1 MSSGFTF
8 GSSRGF
14 CISPGSP
21 QQDGQEAN
29 PSSKHLANSL
39 STGHL
44 EMERSLNLP
53 LKEPLS
59 HGFWASAFQFRGP
72 SLSLPR
78 MAKLLHLSC
87 HLSLRRSKNHSMPM
101 LPFLQIESRVFPALG
116 LGCPSLLSCPNR
128 QTGSRK
134 PETNA
139 ESPTTPSHTHT
150 HTRTRARHAERRWL
164 AAGFTTTA
172 TPSGAKHLETAP
184 SKSRPMC
191 SSWTVSAASTTCQAG
206 GETNKP
212 NPEPSSQPHFCHD
225 SVVKAPGCLLQVGIE
240 IMKRA
245 FTGRQSRFLRLLY
258 RLPEAAGITMHLCG
272 PLEGIRGSWFL
283 LLTKRTGSSGGSDP

>member
-1 MSSGFTF
+1 
-8 GSSRGF
+8 
-14 CISPGSP
+14 
-21 QQDGQEAN
+21 
-29 PSSKHLANSL
+29 
-39 STGHL
+39 
-44 EMERSLNLP
+44 MERSLNLP

-101 LPFLQIESRVFPALG
+101 LPFLQIESFSSTRVG
-116 LGCPSLLSCPNR
+116 LSLPPLLPKPPNR
-128 QTGSRK
+128 K
-134 PETNA
+134 PPNA
-139 ESPTTPSHTHT
+139 ESPTPSHT
-150 HTRTRARHAERRWL
+150 RTPVCHAERRWL

-212 NPEPSSQPHFCHD
+212 NPEPSSQP
-225 SVVKAPGCLLQVGIE
+225 P
-240 IMKRA
+240 
-245 FTGRQSRFLRLLY
+245 FL
-258 RLPEAAGITMHLCG
+258 P
-272 PLEGIRGSWFL
+272 
-283 LLTKRTGSSGGSDP
+283 